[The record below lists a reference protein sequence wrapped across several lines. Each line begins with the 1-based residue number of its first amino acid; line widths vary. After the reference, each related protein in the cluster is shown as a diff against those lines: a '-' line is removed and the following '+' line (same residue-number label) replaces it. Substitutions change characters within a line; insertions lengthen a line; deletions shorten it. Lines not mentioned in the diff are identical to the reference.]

1 MGFIRMKRLL
11 RLFTFCSALVIDAHE
26 ITRVTRAGGAF
37 PPVAWHESQLG
48 EHGQTESDA
57 FESAKAFQQELLSS
71 QLATEKLAV
80 LLVTIALAVGGL
92 IYFCIH
98 ITGIFPER

>member
-1 MGFIRMKRLL
+1 MKRLL
-11 RLFTFCSALVIDAHE
+11 GLIILSQVLITDANEIARLK
-26 ITRVTRAGGAF
+26 RAGSVF
-37 PPVAWHESQLG
+37 PPAAWYDSQLL
-48 EHGQTESDA
+48 ENGQLDSDA
-57 FESAKAFQQELLSS
+57 FKSAVQFQQELLSS

-98 ITGIFPER
+98 ITGIFPERVNDL